1 MFNIFMLGLF
11 IAVFGIIALA
21 FIADKFKKI
30 KNNKTFEIVA
40 TIIFVVSIFISF
52 KIFTNVIWYHYESKD
67 IAEKGIVFKDR
78 LLLSEHRLIGSSD
91 YGIFEIDKYSRSDR
105 QLEVINVI
113 VNKNKYLEK

>member
-11 IAVFGIIALA
+11 MAVFGTLVFIYIAE
-21 FIADKFKKI
+21 KFKRI
-30 KNNKTFEIVA
+30 KSNKTLVIIA

-67 IAEKGIVFKDR
+67 IAEKGIIFKDR

-113 VNKNKYLEK
+113 VNQNKYLEK

>member
-1 MFNIFMLGLF
+1 MISIFVLGII
-11 IAVFGIIALA
+11 IAVFGVLVLLTIVDKLKIIKSYKMLV
-21 FIADKFKKI
+21 II
-30 KNNKTFEIVA
+30 A

-52 KIFTNVIWYHYESKD
+52 KIFTNIIWYHYESKD
-67 IAEKGIVFKDR
+67 IAEKGIIFKDK

-113 VNKNKYLEK
+113 INKNKYLEK

>member
-1 MFNIFMLGLF
+1 MFNIFVSGII
-11 IAVFGIIALA
+11 IAVFGILVLLTIV
-21 FIADKFKKI
+21 DKFKII
-30 KNNKTFEIVA
+30 KSYKMLVIIA
-40 TIIFVVSIFISF
+40 TIISVVSIFISF

-113 VNKNKYLEK
+113 INKNKYLEK

>member
-1 MFNIFMLGLF
+1 MISIFVSGII
-11 IAVFGIIALA
+11 IAVFGILVLLI
-21 FIADKFKKI
+21 IVDKFKIIESYKI
-30 KNNKTFEIVA
+30 FVIISV
-40 TIIFVVSIFISF
+40 IIFALSIFISF
-52 KIFTNVIWYHYESKD
+52 KIFTNIIWYHYESKD

-113 VNKNKYLEK
+113 VNQNKYLEK

>member
-1 MFNIFMLGLF
+1 MINIFMLGLL
-11 IAVFGIIALA
+11 IAVFGTLVFIYIAE
-21 FIADKFKKI
+21 KFKRI
-30 KNNKTFEIVA
+30 KSNKTIVIVA
-40 TIIFVVSIFISF
+40 IIISIISIFISF